1 MLNRMEMVRLFCA
14 AAESGSFRAA
24 ASRLGIS
31 PQSVTRAVQAL
42 EAELGEPLFHR
53 NTRQVHITAFGQGY
67 AQEARL
73 ALEHSMHCFARIAVN
88 LSFQAVSGLPRRKLL
103 AGTT

>member
-1 MLNRMEMVRLFCA
+1 MLNRMEMVRIFCA

-67 AQEARL
+67 AQEARS
-73 ALEHSMHCFARIAVN
+73 ALEHFDALFRSHRSESELSGRIGITAP
-88 LSFQAVSGLPRRKLL
+88 QTIG
-103 AGTT
+103 